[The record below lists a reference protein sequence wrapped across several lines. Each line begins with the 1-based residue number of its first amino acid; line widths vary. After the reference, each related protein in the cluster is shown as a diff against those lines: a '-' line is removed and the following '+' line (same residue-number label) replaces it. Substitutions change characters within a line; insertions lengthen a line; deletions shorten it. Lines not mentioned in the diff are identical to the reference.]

1 MELYTIGMG
10 VCVCV
15 TAGYCPKRVGS
26 IKTSQ
31 VNDECR
37 HKQSYLG
44 AMFCTM
50 ALLIFSS
57 LQGPLLLLQKLVMK
71 MAFPENLFS
80 IAAFV

>member
-1 MELYTIGMG
+1 MELYIIGMG

-15 TAGYCPKRVGS
+15 TAGYFPKRVGS
-26 IKTSQ
+26 IKASH
-31 VNDECR
+31 VNDECK

-57 LQGPLLLLQKLVMK
+57 LQGPLLLLQKLVTK
-71 MAFPENLFS
+71 MTFPENLFS
-80 IAAFV
+80 IPAFV